1 MTLSTEQI
9 KLLESYRDKAYIC
22 NILCDESFNHYS
34 FIKNLVNLPL
44 ILSSSVMTVLN
55 SSDFDAQTMR
65 IPNIVL
71 NASTT
76 LILSL
81 INNYKLPEK
90 CQTFRSKSIK
100 YMHLCN
106 QIEDSLTNDLNN
118 INIDKIR
125 NFINDYDAITESL
138 EYSYPTHIKNRVRK
152 KFKNSC
158 CFFCDYLHDSKYSVL
173 LIGILPFLSSK
184 YILEGPTLLDRDNS
198 L

>member
-76 LILSL
+76 SILSL

-90 CQTFRSKSIK
+90 CQTFRNKAIK

-106 QIEDSLTNDLNN
+106 QIEDSLTNNLLQ
-118 INIDKIR
+118 DKPEKSLSIQIR
-125 NFINDYDAITESL
+125 VTIVQILRSIQHYGN
-138 EYSYPTHIKNRVRK
+138 HI
-152 KFKNSC
+152 
-158 CFFCDYLHDSKYSVL
+158 
-173 LIGILPFLSSK
+173 
-184 YILEGPTLLDRDNS
+184 
-198 L
+198 

>member
-125 NFINDYDAITESL
+125 NFINEYDTIGETL
-138 EYSYPTHIKNRVRK
+138 EFGYPTRIKNSVRK
-152 KFKNSC
+152 R
-158 CFFCDYLHDSKYSVL
+158 
-173 LIGILPFLSSK
+173 FLNKKTS
-184 YILEGPTLLDRDNS
+184 PNS
-198 L
+198 LNMVGTFVNVTPPSTPTITTQQQDYIV

>member
-1 MTLSTEQI
+1 
-9 KLLESYRDKAYIC
+9 
-22 NILCDESFNHYS
+22 
-34 FIKNLVNLPL
+34 
-44 ILSSSVMTVLN
+44 MTVLN

-81 INNYKLPEK
+81 INNYKLAEK
-90 CQTFRSKSIK
+90 SQTFRSKSIK

-125 NFINDYDAITESL
+125 NFINEYDAIGETL
-138 EYSYPTHIKNRVRK
+138 EFGYPTRIKNSVRK
-152 KFKNSC
+152 RFLNKKT
-158 CFFCDYLHDSKYSVL
+158 
-173 LIGILPFLSSK
+173 LP
-184 YILEGPTLLDRDNS
+184 NS
-198 L
+198 LNMVGTFVNVTPPSTPTINNNPEYTV